1 MSYRAVITG
10 IGLVTPAGSTLAK
23 FQDAIFSGRSGI
35 TLLENAEQLRC
46 RTKAGGLVKDC
57 GSDTFFNAKERARL
71 DRASQFAVR
80 AADAALHDASLMNG
94 GGVARVDGGEDLAII
109 IGTGIGCIQTCENSY
124 RQYFADHYRNAVSV
138 PMAMAH
144 APAAQISMRYGL
156 HGYSSTVS
164 TACSSGA
171 VAIGAALRE
180 VRSGTSKRVLAG
192 GVDASLTEA
201 QLDIWGALKVLT
213 NGSDEPARLMK
224 PFSKNRDG
232 FVMGEGA
239 VIVVLEELQ
248 SALTRGV
255 HIYAE
260 IVGFGS
266 SSDGYHITAPS
277 VDGEVLAMKRAL
289 SMAQVAA
296 DQVDYINA
304 HGTAT
309 PLNDRTETE
318 AIKKVFERRDIPVSS
333 IKPIT
338 GHMIGASGAAE
349 CVALALTLANGM
361 IPPTINYEE
370 EDPDCDLDYVTEGQ
384 RPYDMEYGVSN
395 SFGFGGNNAVLVA
408 RKWRGDGEP

>member
-1 MSYRAVITG
+1 M
-10 IGLVTPAGSTLAK
+10 
-23 FQDAIFSGRSGI
+23 
-35 TLLENAEQLRC
+35 
-46 RTKAGGLVKDC
+46 
-57 GSDTFFNAKERARL
+57 
-71 DRASQFAVR
+71 
-80 AADAALHDASLMNG
+80 AADAALRDSFLLNGNGVDDA
-94 GGVARVDGGEDLAII
+94 EDLGVV

-124 RQYFADHYRNAVSV
+124 RQYFADRYRNAVSV
-138 PMAMAH
+138 PMAMSH

-180 VRSGTSKRVLAG
+180 IKSGASKRILAG
-192 GVDASLTEA
+192 GVDAPLTEA
-201 QLDIWGALKVLT
+201 QLDIWGALRVLT
-213 NGSDEPARLMK
+213 NGSGEPAKLMK

-239 VIVVLEELQ
+239 VIVVLEELG
-248 SALTRGV
+248 SALTRNAG
-255 HIYAE
+255 IYAE

-277 VDGEVLAMKRAL
+277 VSGEVLAMRRAL
-289 SMAQVAA
+289 SMAHIEAG
-296 DQVDYINA
+296 QVDYINA

-318 AIKKVFERRDIPVSS
+318 AIKNVFERRDIPVSS

-349 CVALALTLANGM
+349 CVALALALRNGV

-370 EDPDCDLDYVTEGQ
+370 EDPYCDLDYVIEGHRQ
-384 RPYDMEYGVSN
+384 CEMEYGMSN
-395 SFGFGGNNAVLVA
+395 SFGFGGNNGVLIA
-408 RKWRGDGEP
+408 RKWSGQE